1 MLDQPEY
8 LFATITTVKELFL
21 VLLGAGGGMPIVF
34 DLEAILFVLVME
46 RVVLSSYVF
55 RKYHPMKV
63 LSFEVPTRLG
73 GYYLLLNV

>member
-46 RVVLSSYVF
+46 RVF
-55 RKYHPMKV
+55 C
-63 LSFEVPTRLG
+63 RLM
-73 GYYLLLNV
+73 YLESIIL